1 MTPHLS
7 SAVSA
12 SEHSQRPGSGGKRGL
27 SLTLACLSLLSGAAF
42 AETAAPAKSSGLLL
56 VTNKGDQTLSIID
69 PATNK
74 QTAVIPENGNT
85 GHEVA
90 ASTDGKLAYVPI
102 YGDSGVG
109 KPGSDGTLMRIIDL
123 EKKAIT
129 GTLDFGKGLRP
140 HCPIV
145 SPKTGLLYV
154 TTELENSVAVIDPRT
169 QKILGSIPT
178 GKTES
183 HMLTVSH
190 DGKRGYTANVESG
203 TVSVLDLEARKL
215 ITTIPVAHRTQ
226 RITVSPDDKLVFTAD
241 QVNPAIVVI
250 DTATNAVKTRITLPD
265 FGYGMNVTP
274 DGKSLLVAMIN
285 TNQLGLV
292 NLETMKFEK
301 GLALPKSPQVVLV
314 RPDGAV
320 AYVSCDASA
329 KVAAVDLKTWTVT
342 SLIDVGK
349 VADGLAWAAA
359 SE

>member
-1 MTPHLS
+1 MKPDFS
-7 SAVSA
+7 SASN
-12 SEHSQRPGSGGKRGL
+12 SRRSHSGGIRPL
-27 SLTLACLSLLSGAAF
+27 SLAFACLSLLSGPAR
-42 AETAAPAKSSGLLL
+42 AETAAAAKPSGLLL

-69 PATNK
+69 PATNR

-123 EKKAIT
+123 QKQTIT
-129 GTLDFGKGLRP
+129 GTVDFGKGLRP

-145 SPKTGLLYV
+145 CAKTGLLYV
-154 TTELENSVAVIDPRT
+154 TTEMENSVTVIDPRT
-169 QKILGSIPT
+169 QKILGAIPT
-178 GKTES
+178 GKAES

-226 RITVSPDDKLVFTAD
+226 RIAVSPDDKLVFTAD
-241 QVNPAIVVI
+241 QVNPRIVVI
-250 DTATNAVKTRITLPD
+250 DTATNTVKTHITLPD
-265 FGYGMNVTP
+265 FGYGMSVTP

-285 TNQLGLV
+285 TCQLGLV

-301 GLALPKSPQVVLV
+301 GIALPKSPQVVLV
-314 RPDGAV
+314 RPDGAM

-329 KVAAVDLKTWTVT
+329 KVAAVDLKTWKVA
-342 SLIDVGK
+342 SLIEVGK